1 MVSCHDD
8 EEPKIKASRTVLMYL
23 VADNSISDDIYPNI
37 ASVEEGLKNAETPGT
52 FVIYWDGGKYYRS
65 EFPQPTLFKY
75 EVGEDGKVSDRVIIQ
90 TYNEQNS
97 LSQDVMLDVFKDV
110 EELCPAE
117 CYGLIFGSHATGW
130 LPVDHSRTRS
140 FGDDGGLKI
149 DIPDLADVLART
161 SIHFDYILM
170 DACLMSQV
178 EVAYE
183 LRHSADYL
191 ILSPAEVMST
201 GFPYKNIVKYLLSV
215 DDKERNAVLLAQA
228 YLDYYKTQRFP
239 WATIAVVKTD
249 EMELLAAVT
258 RSIMQ
263 ENMENIASFTPSM
276 LSLFQNRY
284 GYGRGE
290 LSRSSY
296 DFRAFVSEVT
306 GGNIPLAFEGQL
318 GKTVIF
324 EGYVNDYPLVNIDED
339 MYSGIGCYIP
349 YKSFTKWNAYL
360 RIYSGILL
368 WAGILLKSYWNK
380 YTMENTSN
388 LIPPTPKQKYVRGW
402 LSFFLFVVGFGSLF
416 SLIMSIVGFSSVD
429 NVGFITCLFSGIDIL
444 FSLGLVALA
453 GYTIYAFCIFGLMP
467 FFSESYMLSLF
478 LFPICWFCC
487 PVKCR
492 IQGGIA
498 FHRW

>member
-1 MVSCHDD
+1 MVCISYFFIFVHIVINKFKMKRLITLSFFFYLVVFLVSCHDD

-110 EELCPAE
+110 EELCHAE

-349 YKSFTKWNAYL
+349 YKSFTKWNAYFKNL
-360 RIYSGILL
+360 QWYSAVGWDTTEVLL
-368 WAGILLKSYWNK
+368 
-380 YTMENTSN
+380 E
-388 LIPPTPKQKYVRGW
+388 
-402 LSFFLFVVGFGSLF
+402 
-416 SLIMSIVGFSSVD
+416 
-429 NVGFITCLFSGIDIL
+429 
-444 FSLGLVALA
+444 
-453 GYTIYAFCIFGLMP
+453 
-467 FFSESYMLSLF
+467 
-478 LFPICWFCC
+478 
-487 PVKCR
+487 
-492 IQGGIA
+492 
-498 FHRW
+498 